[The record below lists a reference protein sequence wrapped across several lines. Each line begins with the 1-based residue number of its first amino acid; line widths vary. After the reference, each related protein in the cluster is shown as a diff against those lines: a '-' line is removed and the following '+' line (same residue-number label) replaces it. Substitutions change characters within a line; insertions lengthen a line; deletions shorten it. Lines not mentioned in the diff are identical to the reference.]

1 MKSTKDAVY
10 EFVRQSVYSGPEY
23 ANGVETKEIAAAL
36 GKQRSNISTALNE
49 LIKEG
54 KLIKSDGRPVLYKLT
69 ETIKENNYPEF
80 GLLVGHDGSLK
91 SAVQLAKAAILYP
104 KRSLNILISSKGG
117 CGTTYFAT
125 GMHGYALAKGV
136 LKENAPFVKINCR
149 HYTNNTAILDED
161 LFGKDGKDTSAFE
174 RARGGMLFI
183 DCFDLLNVRQQN
195 RIFTFLDTGCL
206 VDESGE
212 SVDYSDVYL
221 MLSCSASN
229 VTQYNQRFSVVI
241 ELPELSK
248 RPLTERFDLINAF
261 FGAEAQNSKRSIE
274 VTSETIKAL
283 LLTDFVYNVKELRNE
298 IVTAC
303 ANAYVR
309 VVNENDKNM
318 VVVLNDFSAKVKRS
332 LLMEKEHSA
341 ELNELLSDHPYI
353 QYDQDKGYQ
362 GKRRESVYHNIQRQ
376 YEALSNR
383 GVNPDSIE
391 NTINTHIKNLFN
403 KYSYHK
409 NEDDTK
415 NLDQLSKIV
424 DRDVIKMVTIFLD
437 GMEHELGKKFK
448 SNVFYGLCLHINSL
462 IKMNTTH
469 QRISNDQI
477 VMTIQDHPK
486 EYAAASKLANLIYE
500 HYELQLD
507 LSEIVILA
515 GFLMEPE
522 EDEAE
527 SRPVLLYIMHGNG
540 TASSLRDVTNAL
552 TQCENAYS
560 YDLTLETDSHTA
572 MEELRIL
579 IQKIDRGA
587 GIIVIYD
594 MGSIKTM
601 IDALMEE
608 IDVKIRYMNIPVT
621 LIGIDVARKCSM
633 ENDIDAVYHIVNKEI
648 WNLGRKHDTRS
659 TVIVTLCHTGEGGAL
674 HLKNYIDQNSR
685 LGLKTIAL
693 AISNRTKLLNEV
705 MEIRKTYTIHAFVGT
720 YDPKLLGIPFIPISK
735 VFDVASDQLDR
746 VLMFEPIKA
755 PTADYNKVYDRLD
768 EQFKYTSIAKL
779 KSVLPSVVDELT
791 LMYSLNSD
799 QMLGIF
805 VHLACLVE
813 RILSGGKPVKNP
825 ETDKIIQTL
834 DDDYRMVSKMMKKLE
849 KTFKII
855 IDDNEIATIIMMV
868 KKI

>member
-10 EFVRQSVYSGPEY
+10 EYVRQCVYSKGEY
-23 ANGVETKEIAAAL
+23 SKGVETKEIADAL

-54 KLIKSDGRPVLYKLT
+54 KLIKSDGRPVMYKLSDNK
-69 ETIKENNYPEF
+69 KENSQQEF
-80 GLLVGHDGSLK
+80 AYLVGYDGSLK
-91 SAVQLAKAAILYP
+91 SAVQLSKAAILYP
-104 KRSLNILISSKGG
+104 KRSLNVLISSKGG
-117 CGTTYFAT
+117 CGTTHFAT
-125 GMHGYALAKGV
+125 GMYTYAKSKGV
-136 LKENAPFVKINCR
+136 LRQDAPFVKINCR
-149 HYTNNTAILDED
+149 HYSNNMDILDED
-161 LFGKDGKDTSAFE
+161 LFGKDGKDGAFQ
-174 RARGGMLFI
+174 RARKGMLFI
-183 DCFDLLNVRQQN
+183 DYFDLLDVRQQN
-195 RIFTFLDTGCL
+195 RLFSFLDTGCI
-206 VDESGE
+206 VDDAGR

-221 MLSCSASN
+221 ILSCSATN
-229 VTQYNQRFSVVI
+229 VNQYNQRFSVVI

-248 RPLTERFDLINAF
+248 RPLSERFDLINTF
-261 FGAEAQNSKRSIE
+261 FSVEAQNSKRSIE
-274 VTSETIKAL
+274 VTAETMKAL
-283 LLTDFVYNVKELRNE
+283 LLCDFPYNVKELRNE

-309 VVNENDKNM
+309 VVNEEGKNIL
-318 VVVLNDFSAKVKRS
+318 VVLNEFSAKVKRG
-332 LLMEKEHSA
+332 LLLVKEHQA
-341 ELNELLSDHPYI
+341 ELNELLHNHEYV

-362 GKRRESVYHNIQRQ
+362 GNRVEGMYHNIQRQ
-376 YEALSNR
+376 YEALSNK

-391 NTINTHIKNLFN
+391 STINTHIKSLFN

-415 NLDQLSKIV
+415 NLEQLSKIV
-424 DRDVIKMVTIFLD
+424 DRDVIKLVSLFLEYAQND
-437 GMEHELGKKFK
+437 LGKKFR
-448 SNVFYGLCLHINSL
+448 SNVFYGLCLHVNSL
-462 IKMNTTH
+462 ISMNTTNH
-469 QRISNDQI
+469 RISNNQI
-477 VMTIQDHPK
+477 VLTIQNHPK
-486 EYAAASKLANLIYE
+486 EYASASQLANMIYKE
-500 HYELQLD
+500 YDLHLD

-515 GFLMEPE
+515 GFLMDPE
-522 EDEAE
+522 DDDED
-527 SRPVLLYIMHGNG
+527 SKPVLLYIMHGNG

-560 YDLTLETDSHTA
+560 YDLTLETDSQTA
-572 MEELRIL
+572 MEELRVL

-608 IDVKIRYMNIPVT
+608 INVKIRYMNIPVT

-633 ENDIDAVYHIVNKEI
+633 ENDIDAVYHDVNKELR
-648 WNLGRKHDTRS
+648 NLRRKEDTRN

-674 HLKNYIDQNSR
+674 HLKSYIDQNSR
-685 LGLKTIAL
+685 LGIKTIAL
-693 AISNRTKLLNEV
+693 AISDRSKLLNEV
-705 MEIRKTYTIHAFVGT
+705 MELRKTYTIHAFVGT
-720 YDPKLLGIPFIPISK
+720 YDPKLLGIPFVPISK
-735 VFDVASDQLDR
+735 VFDVSADQLDR

-755 PTADYNKVYDRLD
+755 PSADYNKVYDRLD

-779 KSVLPSVVDELT
+779 KSALPALVDELT
-791 LMYSLNSD
+791 LVYSLNSD

-825 ETDKIIQTL
+825 ETEKIIQTL
-834 DDDYRMVSKMMKKLE
+834 ADDYRMISKMMKKLE

-855 IDDNEIATIIMMV
+855 IDDNEIATLIMMV
-868 KKI
+868 KKL